1 MRQSWTIA
9 MAFVGLL
16 VGAGFATGREMMQYF
31 VSFGTTGFWAI
42 LIAGVIIVIT
52 GAVIMQIGSY
62 FLADEHGHVFKN
74 VAHPKVSWLL
84 DASVSVTMAVM
95 GIVMLAGAGSTL
107 EQSFGLPSAIGSALL
122 AIIVYFMCFLDTERV
137 SNIIAAVT
145 PLMVIAVIVVFF
157 WTIFNIPDN
166 FSWDAASHTAETAPS
181 PVSPWWWSA
190 INQAG
195 MTLSCAIGMSLVI
208 GGAHTKLRSV
218 AIGGVLGG
226 IILTLLMF
234 LETVILFVYI
244 DEAIDADVPM
254 AAVVEHIHP
263 VAGAI
268 LSILILLMIF
278 NTALGDVYAFSKR
291 VDVAVPTP
299 PALNVAIILVI
310 SWLIAQ
316 VGFTSLVEF
325 IFPIL
330 GYMGMAIGI
339 IFVVWRIRWSN
350 LFDGEKERRETIRE
364 LTRLHIHPDTYVDN
378 SLEIEHQ
385 LNQSEADNEK
395 LLATVAEEERSNL
408 DEVNPE
414 EYDERT

>member
-1 MRQSWTIA
+1 MRQSWAIA

-31 VSFGTTGFWAI
+31 VSFGTIGFANI
-42 LIAGVIIVIT
+42 AIAGVIIIIT

-84 DASVSVTMAVM
+84 DASVSITMAVM
-95 GIVMLAGAGSTL
+95 GVIMLAGAGSTL
-107 EQSFGLPSAIGSALL
+107 EQSFGLPSAIGSAAL

-145 PLMVIAVIVVFF
+145 PLMVIAVIIVFF
-157 WTIFNIPDN
+157 WTILNFPAD
-166 FSWDAASHTAETAPS
+166 FSWSAASATAQQAPS
-181 PVSPWWWSA
+181 PVTPWWWAA

-208 GGAHTKLRSV
+208 GGAHTKLRNV
-218 AIGGVLGG
+218 AVGGMIGG
-226 IILTLLMF
+226 IILTLLMI

-254 AAVVEHIHP
+254 AAVVQHIHP
-263 VAGAI
+263 VAGGI
-268 LSILILLMIF
+268 LTILILLMIF

-291 VDVAVPTP
+291 VDVALPTP
-299 PALNVAIILVI
+299 PAVNVAVILVI
-310 SWLIAQ
+310 SWGFAQ
-316 VGFTSLVEF
+316 VGFTSLVEI

-330 GYMGMAIGI
+330 GYMGMAIGV
-339 IFVVWRIRWSN
+339 IFVAWRIRWSR
-350 LFDGEKERRETIRE
+350 LFKGEQERRQTIRQ
-364 LTRLHIHPDTYVDN
+364 LTRIHIHPETYVDN
-378 SLEIEHQ
+378 SLELEHQ

-395 LLATVAEEERSNL
+395 LLTTVVEEERANL
-408 DEVNPE
+408 DEVDPKE
-414 EYDERT
+414 FD